1 MNKYINYHKHDHVSN
16 IFTPDVN
23 VKPID
28 YVNRI
33 LELGYDTYFTINHGS
48 GGNIFDSRE
57 VCDEN
62 NINCKFGIEGYIV
75 PNALEKDARNY
86 HIILIPK
93 TNIARKKLNLAS
105 SHANEEGYYYKP
117 RFFMSDL
124 LDNFNDDD
132 LYITTAC
139 VQGLLKDD
147 DSINQIFLPLY
158 EKYGKNIMLEVQNHD
173 VDIQK
178 SINEKAIKYHKE
190 LGLYL
195 IAANDSHYIYPNQAK
210 ERLELLKG
218 KGINYG
224 DEDTFI
230 LDYPDYNTFAERFKN
245 QGLLSDN
252 EIIDAIDRTLIFEE
266 CENIDINKNIKMP
279 TIYPNLSNDE
289 KITLLKKEVNDNFK
303 IIMKEENVSKEM
315 RKKYVEECR
324 KEMQVIEDTNDEIHT
339 ADYFLLNKQVYDL
352 ASGKY
357 HGTLTKTGRGSCF
370 TKTALV
376 LTKEGYKTIDNVK
389 IGDEVI
395 SDDCKWHKV
404 INTMSFDVCEPLIE
418 FTHYK
423 QGSVYKKYKNQCT
436 LDHKLL
442 VNRDGDINYIEA
454 KDIIVGDLLCSPKIK
469 NKYNDE
475 FKEVIDLNDYNIFGY
490 DYDDNY
496 IYEKVFIANRGYK
509 YSPKWFE
516 KNGYA
521 INPTFAKNVI
531 NGWRPKSD
539 NPRTKKNVEELL
551 KVTNFKSLDDY
562 ENYCKYKCIK
572 TMPIKRFVKNDMFFN
587 CIIGM
592 MYGDGWTQKDYAI
605 GFAVNNDSKMINRK
619 LFIKFANMLGH
630 SYENMY
636 ENVAKDKNLQ
646 QLFINSHI
654 LNNFWKTNFFASKKG
669 NEKLFNQ
676 KLFNQ
681 PQQNLKGLLYGLK
694 ITDGSK
700 NIVANKM
707 CYDSTSMSL
716 IGAYSALDNIVNH
729 YMPSAL
735 DVRLS
740 HVDKRNPN
748 WVNKES
754 YKIRRTI
761 VKTNKYHI
769 EEDNNY
775 WFLPIESI
783 NIIPK
788 HKNTVYDLTI
798 EDRHSYV
805 INNIIVHNCGS
816 FILNKMLGMTQIDRL
831 RSDLPLYSERF
842 ISTARLLENHSMADY
857 DFNCATQEPFI
868 KATRELLGEHQCYPM
883 LAYGTMKESEAFRNV
898 CRSYGLEFAE
908 FNEVGKNIDQY
919 RNDSYWGKYI
929 DEAQTYISTVIS
941 CSVHPC
947 SFLLMNEDIREELGV
962 LKIGDV
968 LCAPITSSEA
978 DNWKYLKNDY
988 LIVTVWDIIKQ
999 TFDLI
1004 GRPIISIRE
1013 LENNLDDKVWELFD
1027 KGLTATLNQVDG
1039 DWATS
1044 LIKQY
1049 KPRSVSEMAK
1059 FVACIRPS
1067 FETMR
1072 DDFISRKPYT
1082 TGFENIDN
1090 LFKST
1095 DCRVLFQENVMQYF
1109 EWLGITPSESIGLI
1123 KKISKKKIKPKDF
1136 EALKDRMKKA
1146 WLNYGGT
1153 EEEFEISFQD
1163 MQSQMKYSF
1172 NSPHGLA
1179 YAYDCLYCA
1188 YLKSHYPLEYYT
1200 VVLNIYKDDVEKS
1213 NRLCKEMEYFGIK
1226 LSNTKFGYNC
1236 GEYSF
1241 DRDTNTIYKS
1251 LASIKNIGKDVGN
1264 KLDDIKDFNF
1274 TNFIDV
1280 LSTIDNNKIC
1290 NARELTIL
1298 ISINFFERFGNP
1310 NQLLKVVDIYNKFI
1324 SAKQLSKDKLT
1335 QREMQ
1340 IVHQYA
1346 KKETPKQ
1353 FKELD
1358 NLGIIYALVDEIKDT
1373 TSILEQISYDLQYLG
1388 YTTLT
1393 YNCNYFGVEA
1403 IELNKY
1409 GTPYLKLYRIS
1420 TGESMVYKVDK
1431 KWYNQFTTEYHGELK
1446 QGDILDITLQEKPKR
1461 RKVDDEWVEVGSELV
1476 ITAFCR
1482 V

>member
-33 LELGYDTYFTINHGS
+33 IELGYDTYFTTNHGS
-48 GGNIFDSRE
+48 GGDIFDSRE
-57 VCDEN
+57 VCDAN

-75 PNALEKDARNY
+75 PDAFEKDSRNY

-93 TNIARKKLNLAS
+93 TNKARKKLNLAS
-105 SHANEEGYYYKP
+105 SHANEEGFYYKP

-139 VQGLLKDD
+139 IAGLLKDD

-158 EKYGKNIMLEVQNHD
+158 EKYGKNIMLEIQNHD

-230 LDYPDYNTFAERFKN
+230 LDYPDYDTFTERFKK
-245 QGLLSDN
+245 QGLLTDS
-252 EIIDAIDRTLIFEE
+252 EIIDAIEQTLIFEE
-266 CENIDINKNIKMP
+266 CEDIDINKDIKMP

-303 IIMKEENVSKEM
+303 IIMKEEKVSKEM
-315 RKKYVEECR
+315 RKKYVKECR
-324 KEMQVIEDTNDEIHT
+324 KEMQVIEDTNAEIHT

-357 HGTLTKTGRGSCF
+357 NGTLTKTGRGS
-370 TKTALV
+370 
-376 LTKEGYKTIDNVK
+376 
-389 IGDEVI
+389 
-395 SDDCKWHKV
+395 
-404 INTMSFDVCEPLIE
+404 
-418 FTHYK
+418 
-423 QGSVYKKYKNQCT
+423 
-436 LDHKLL
+436 
-442 VNRDGDINYIEA
+442 
-454 KDIIVGDLLCSPKIK
+454 
-469 NKYNDE
+469 
-475 FKEVIDLNDYNIFGY
+475 
-490 DYDDNY
+490 
-496 IYEKVFIANRGYK
+496 
-509 YSPKWFE
+509 
-516 KNGYA
+516 
-521 INPTFAKNVI
+521 
-531 NGWRPKSD
+531 
-539 NPRTKKNVEELL
+539 
-551 KVTNFKSLDDY
+551 
-562 ENYCKYKCIK
+562 
-572 TMPIKRFVKNDMFFN
+572 
-587 CIIGM
+587 
-592 MYGDGWTQKDYAI
+592 
-605 GFAVNNDSKMINRK
+605 
-619 LFIKFANMLGH
+619 
-630 SYENMY
+630 
-636 ENVAKDKNLQ
+636 
-646 QLFINSHI
+646 
-654 LNNFWKTNFFASKKG
+654 
-669 NEKLFNQ
+669 
-676 KLFNQ
+676 
-681 PQQNLKGLLYGLK
+681 
-694 ITDGSK
+694 
-700 NIVANKM
+700 
-707 CYDSTSMSL
+707 
-716 IGAYSALDNIVNH
+716 
-729 YMPSAL
+729 
-735 DVRLS
+735 
-740 HVDKRNPN
+740 
-748 WVNKES
+748 
-754 YKIRRTI
+754 
-761 VKTNKYHI
+761 
-769 EEDNNY
+769 
-775 WFLPIESI
+775 
-783 NIIPK
+783 
-788 HKNTVYDLTI
+788 
-798 EDRHSYV
+798 
-805 INNIIVHNCGS
+805 CGS

-842 ISTARLLENHSMADY
+842 ISTARLLENHSLPDY

-868 KATRELLGEHQCYPM
+868 KATRELLGEHRCYPM

-898 CRSYGLEFAE
+898 CRSYNLEFSE

-919 RNDSYWGKYI
+919 RNDPTWKKYI
-929 DEAQTYISTVIS
+929 DEAQIYISTIIS

-947 SFLLMNEDIREELGV
+947 SFLLMNEDIREELGI
-962 LKIGDV
+962 LRIGDV
-968 LCAPITSSEA
+968 LCAPITSTEA

-999 TFDLI
+999 TFDLF
-1004 GRPIISIRE
+1004 RTPIISIRE
-1013 LENNLDDKVWELFD
+1013 LEDNLDDKVWELFD

-1072 DDFISRKPYT
+1072 DDFIARKSYT

-1095 DCRVLFQENVMQYF
+1095 DNRVLFQENIMQYF

-1136 EALKDRMKKA
+1136 AVLEDRLKENWEK
-1146 WLNYGGT
+1146 NNGT
-1153 EEEFEISFQD
+1153 IEGFDKSWAD
-1163 MQSQMKYSF
+1163 MQSQMAYSF

-1200 VVLNIYKDDVEKS
+1200 VVLNIYENDVEKT

-1236 GEYSF
+1236 NNYSF
-1241 DRDTNTIYKS
+1241 DRETKTIYKS
-1251 LASIKNIGKDVGN
+1251 LGSIKNIGKNVGEN
-1264 KLDDIKDFNF
+1264 FDDISDFNF
-1274 TNFIDV
+1274 NNFIDV

-1298 ISINFFERFGNP
+1298 ISINFFEQFGNP
-1310 NQLLKVVDIYNKFI
+1310 NQLLKIVDIYNKFI
-1324 SAKQLSKDKLT
+1324 NAKQLNKDRLT

-1340 IVHQYA
+1340 VVHKYA

-1358 NLGIIYALVDEIKDT
+1358 NLGIIYALMNEITDT
-1373 TSILEQISYDLQYLG
+1373 TSPLEQISYDLQYLG
-1388 YTTLT
+1388 YTTST
-1393 YNCNYFGVEA
+1393 YNCNYFGVEDF
-1403 IELNKY
+1403 ELNKY
-1409 GTPYLKLYRIS
+1409 GTPYVKLYRIA
-1420 TGESMVYKVDK
+1420 TGESDVYKIDK
-1431 KWYNQFTTEYHGELK
+1431 KWYNQFATEYNGVLK

-1461 RKVDDEWVEVGSELV
+1461 RIVDDEWVEVGTELV
-1476 ITAFCR
+1476 VTAFCR
-1482 V
+1482 K

>member
-33 LELGYDTYFTINHGS
+33 LELGYDTYFTTNHGS
-48 GGNIFDSRE
+48 GGDIFDSRE
-57 VCDEN
+57 VCDAN
-62 NINCKFGIEGYIV
+62 NINCKFGMEGYIV
-75 PNALEKDARNY
+75 PDALEKDSRNY

-93 TNIARKKLNLAS
+93 TNKARKKLNLAS
-105 SHANEEGYYYKP
+105 SHANEEGFYYKP

-147 DSINQIFLPLY
+147 DSINKMFLPLY
-158 EKYGKNIMLEVQNHD
+158 EKYGKNLMLEIQNHD

-230 LDYPDYNTFAERFKN
+230 LDYPDYDTFAERFKK
-245 QGLLSDN
+245 QGLFSDSK
-252 EIIDAIDRTLIFEE
+252 IVDAIEQTLIFEE

-303 IIMKEENVSKEM
+303 IIMKEEKVSKEM

-324 KEMQVIEDTNDEIHT
+324 KEMQVIEDTNAEIHT

-357 HGTLTKTGRGSCF
+357 NGTLTKTGRGS
-370 TKTALV
+370 
-376 LTKEGYKTIDNVK
+376 
-389 IGDEVI
+389 
-395 SDDCKWHKV
+395 
-404 INTMSFDVCEPLIE
+404 
-418 FTHYK
+418 
-423 QGSVYKKYKNQCT
+423 
-436 LDHKLL
+436 
-442 VNRDGDINYIEA
+442 
-454 KDIIVGDLLCSPKIK
+454 
-469 NKYNDE
+469 
-475 FKEVIDLNDYNIFGY
+475 
-490 DYDDNY
+490 
-496 IYEKVFIANRGYK
+496 
-509 YSPKWFE
+509 
-516 KNGYA
+516 
-521 INPTFAKNVI
+521 
-531 NGWRPKSD
+531 
-539 NPRTKKNVEELL
+539 
-551 KVTNFKSLDDY
+551 
-562 ENYCKYKCIK
+562 
-572 TMPIKRFVKNDMFFN
+572 
-587 CIIGM
+587 
-592 MYGDGWTQKDYAI
+592 
-605 GFAVNNDSKMINRK
+605 
-619 LFIKFANMLGH
+619 
-630 SYENMY
+630 
-636 ENVAKDKNLQ
+636 
-646 QLFINSHI
+646 
-654 LNNFWKTNFFASKKG
+654 
-669 NEKLFNQ
+669 
-676 KLFNQ
+676 
-681 PQQNLKGLLYGLK
+681 
-694 ITDGSK
+694 
-700 NIVANKM
+700 
-707 CYDSTSMSL
+707 
-716 IGAYSALDNIVNH
+716 
-729 YMPSAL
+729 
-735 DVRLS
+735 
-740 HVDKRNPN
+740 
-748 WVNKES
+748 
-754 YKIRRTI
+754 
-761 VKTNKYHI
+761 
-769 EEDNNY
+769 
-775 WFLPIESI
+775 
-783 NIIPK
+783 
-788 HKNTVYDLTI
+788 
-798 EDRHSYV
+798 
-805 INNIIVHNCGS
+805 CGS

-842 ISTARLLENHSMADY
+842 ISTARLLENHSLPDY

-898 CRSYGLEFAE
+898 CRSYNLEFSE

-919 RNDSYWGKYI
+919 RNDPTWKKYI
-929 DEAQTYISTVIS
+929 DEAQIYISTIIS

-947 SFLLMNEDIREELGV
+947 SFLLMNEDIREELGI
-962 LKIGDV
+962 LRIGDV
-968 LCAPITSSEA
+968 LCAPITSTEA

-999 TFDLI
+999 TFDMI
-1004 GRPIISIRE
+1004 GKPIISIKK
-1013 LENNLDDKVWELFD
+1013 LEANLDDKVWELFD

-1067 FETMR
+1067 FEVMR
-1072 DDFISRKPYT
+1072 NDFIDRKPYT
-1082 TGFENIDN
+1082 TGFKNIDD

-1095 DCRVLFQENVMQYF
+1095 DSRVLFQENIMQYF
-1109 EWLGITPSESIGLI
+1109 EWLNVTPSESIGLI

-1146 WLNYGGT
+1146 WLKYGGT

-1200 VVLNIYKDDVEKS
+1200 VVLNIYEDDVEKT

-1226 LSNTKFGYNC
+1226 LSNTKFGHNC
-1236 GEYSF
+1236 DSYSF
-1241 DRDTNTIYKS
+1241 DRGTKTIYKS
-1251 LASIKNIGKDVGN
+1251 LGSIKNIGKDVGEN
-1264 KLDDIKDFNF
+1264 FDTISDFNF
-1274 TNFIDV
+1274 ANFIDV

-1298 ISINFFERFGNP
+1298 ISINFFEQFGNP
-1310 NQLLKVVDIYNKFI
+1310 NQLLKIVDIYNKFI
-1324 SAKQLSKDKLT
+1324 NAKQLNKDKLT

-1358 NLGIIYALVDEIKDT
+1358 NLGIIYALMNEITDT
-1373 TSILEQISYDLQYLG
+1373 TSPLEQISYDLQYLG
-1388 YTTLT
+1388 YTTST
-1393 YNCNYFGVEA
+1393 YDCNYFGVEDF
-1403 IELNKY
+1403 ELNKY
-1409 GTPYLKLYRIS
+1409 GTPYVKLYRIS
-1420 TGESMVYKVDK
+1420 TGESLTFKIDK
-1431 KWYNQFTTEYHGELK
+1431 KWYKQFATEYNGTLE

-1461 RKVDDEWVEVGSELV
+1461 RKVDDEWVEIGTELV

-1482 V
+1482 K

>member
-33 LELGYDTYFTINHGS
+33 IELGYDTYFTTNHGS
-48 GGNIFDSRE
+48 GGDIFDSRE
-57 VCDEN
+57 VCDAN

-75 PNALEKDARNY
+75 PDALEKDSRNY

-93 TNIARKKLNLAS
+93 TNKARKKLNLAS
-105 SHANEEGYYYKP
+105 SHANEEGFYYKP

-139 VQGLLKDD
+139 IAGLLKDD

-158 EKYGKNIMLEVQNHD
+158 EKYGKNIMLEIQNHD

-230 LDYPDYNTFAERFKN
+230 LDYPDYDTFTERFKK
-245 QGLLSDN
+245 QGLLTDS
-252 EIIDAIDRTLIFEE
+252 EIIDAIEQTLIFEE
-266 CENIDINKNIKMP
+266 CENIDINKDIKMP

-303 IIMKEENVSKEM
+303 IIMKEEKVSKEM
-315 RKKYVEECR
+315 RKKYVKECR
-324 KEMQVIEDTNDEIHT
+324 KEMQVIEDTNAEIHT

-357 HGTLTKTGRGSCF
+357 NGTLTKTGRGS
-370 TKTALV
+370 
-376 LTKEGYKTIDNVK
+376 
-389 IGDEVI
+389 
-395 SDDCKWHKV
+395 
-404 INTMSFDVCEPLIE
+404 
-418 FTHYK
+418 
-423 QGSVYKKYKNQCT
+423 
-436 LDHKLL
+436 
-442 VNRDGDINYIEA
+442 
-454 KDIIVGDLLCSPKIK
+454 
-469 NKYNDE
+469 
-475 FKEVIDLNDYNIFGY
+475 
-490 DYDDNY
+490 
-496 IYEKVFIANRGYK
+496 
-509 YSPKWFE
+509 
-516 KNGYA
+516 
-521 INPTFAKNVI
+521 
-531 NGWRPKSD
+531 
-539 NPRTKKNVEELL
+539 
-551 KVTNFKSLDDY
+551 
-562 ENYCKYKCIK
+562 
-572 TMPIKRFVKNDMFFN
+572 
-587 CIIGM
+587 
-592 MYGDGWTQKDYAI
+592 
-605 GFAVNNDSKMINRK
+605 
-619 LFIKFANMLGH
+619 
-630 SYENMY
+630 
-636 ENVAKDKNLQ
+636 
-646 QLFINSHI
+646 
-654 LNNFWKTNFFASKKG
+654 
-669 NEKLFNQ
+669 
-676 KLFNQ
+676 
-681 PQQNLKGLLYGLK
+681 
-694 ITDGSK
+694 
-700 NIVANKM
+700 
-707 CYDSTSMSL
+707 
-716 IGAYSALDNIVNH
+716 
-729 YMPSAL
+729 
-735 DVRLS
+735 
-740 HVDKRNPN
+740 
-748 WVNKES
+748 
-754 YKIRRTI
+754 
-761 VKTNKYHI
+761 
-769 EEDNNY
+769 
-775 WFLPIESI
+775 
-783 NIIPK
+783 
-788 HKNTVYDLTI
+788 
-798 EDRHSYV
+798 
-805 INNIIVHNCGS
+805 CGS

-842 ISTARLLENHSMADY
+842 ISTARLLENHSLPDY

-898 CRSYGLEFAE
+898 CRSYNLEFSE

-919 RNDSYWGKYI
+919 RNDPTWKKYI
-929 DEAQTYISTVIS
+929 DEAQIYISTIIS

-947 SFLLMNEDIREELGV
+947 SFLLMNEDIREELGI
-962 LKIGDV
+962 LRIGDV
-968 LCAPITSSEA
+968 LCAPITSTEA

-999 TFDLI
+999 TFDLF
-1004 GRPIISIRE
+1004 RTPIISIRE
-1013 LENNLDDKVWELFD
+1013 LEDNLDDKVWELFD
-1027 KGLTATLNQVDG
+1027 KGLTTTLNQVDG

-1072 DDFISRKPYT
+1072 DDFIARKSYT

-1095 DCRVLFQENVMQYF
+1095 DNRVLFQENIMQYF
-1109 EWLGITPSESIGLI
+1109 EWLGVTPSESIGLI

-1136 EALKDRMKKA
+1136 AVLEDRLKENWEK
-1146 WLNYGGT
+1146 NNGT
-1153 EEEFEISFQD
+1153 IEGFDKSWAD
-1163 MQSQMKYSF
+1163 MQSQMAYSF

-1200 VVLNIYKDDVEKS
+1200 VVLNIYENDVEKT

-1236 GEYSF
+1236 DNYSF
-1241 DRDTNTIYKS
+1241 DRETKTIYKS
-1251 LASIKNIGKDVGN
+1251 LGSIKNIGKNVGEN
-1264 KLDDIKDFNF
+1264 FDDISDFNF
-1274 TNFIDV
+1274 NNFIDV

-1298 ISINFFERFGNP
+1298 ISINFFEQFGNP
-1310 NQLLKVVDIYNKFI
+1310 NQLLKIVDIYNKFI
-1324 SAKQLSKDKLT
+1324 NAKQLNKDRLT

-1340 IVHQYA
+1340 VVHKYA

-1358 NLGIIYALVDEIKDT
+1358 NLGIIYALMNEITDT
-1373 TSILEQISYDLQYLG
+1373 TSPLEQISYDLQYLG
-1388 YTTLT
+1388 YTTST
-1393 YNCNYFGVEA
+1393 YNCNYFGVEDF
-1403 IELNKY
+1403 ELNKY
-1409 GTPYLKLYRIS
+1409 GTPYVKLYRIA
-1420 TGESMVYKVDK
+1420 TGESDVYKIDK
-1431 KWYNQFTTEYHGELK
+1431 KWYNQFNTEYNGVLK
-1446 QGDILDITLQEKPKR
+1446 QGDILDITIQEKPKK
-1461 RKVDDEWVEVGSELV
+1461 RKVDNEWVEVGTELV
-1476 ITAFCR
+1476 VTAFCR
-1482 V
+1482 K